1 MKLSLHLMKGNWW
14 RTFAIFLVSLVIV
27 LVFYILGGIFA
38 GIVAQFER
46 GADIAVLTATS
57 TVVIISL
64 GAVSTP
70 FFAAMTLAI
79 FGDLKARVAPLAVIA

>member
-1 MKLSLHLMKGNWW
+1 
-14 RTFAIFLVSLVIV
+14 
-27 LVFYILGGIFA
+27 
-38 GIVAQFER
+38 
-46 GADIAVLTATS
+46 VLTATS